1 PSTTPRVLLRSLSD
15 ERVASMVSGDDAA
28 FDILF
33 ERFRSSIY
41 RYCRSLAGNDADAQD
56 ALQTTFTH
64 ALIALREG
72 RRDAPVRPWMY
83 RIAHNEVVSLLRR
96 RHPVMELSTE
106 LTGLAGPSAY
116 EVVEQRAG
124 LATLIADLRALPE
137 RQRGALVMR
146 ELGGLS
152 HDEIAVAFGMS
163 VGASKQTV
171 LEARR
176 SLQKI
181 TEGREMPCADV
192 QRIISDRDRRARRGR
207 QVRAH

>member
-1 PSTTPRVLLRSLSD
+1 MHPMKAEALREHRTPSTTPRVLLRSLSD

-56 ALQTTFTH
+56 ALQRTFTH

-106 LTGLAGPSAY
+106 LNGLAGP
-116 EVVEQRAG
+116 
-124 LATLIADLRALPE
+124 
-137 RQRGALVMR
+137 
-146 ELGGLS
+146 
-152 HDEIAVAFGMS
+152 
-163 VGASKQTV
+163 
-171 LEARR
+171 
-176 SLQKI
+176 
-181 TEGREMPCADV
+181 
-192 QRIISDRDRRARRGR
+192 
-207 QVRAH
+207 